1 MEGESRHTC
10 RIEFDRHEARG
21 VRFNLADVA
30 RREAYFH
37 HALEN
42 ASATFILA
50 DGAYKEYGVPQA
62 RGVGGEIERRAAEV
76 FLVSDD
82 VPQDFT
88 DADDS
93 HGAAS
98 SISSASIF

>member
-1 MEGESRHTC
+1 
-10 RIEFDRHEARG
+10 
-21 VRFNLADVA
+21 
-30 RREAYFH
+30 
-37 HALEN
+37 
-42 ASATFILA
+42 
-50 DGAYKEYGVPQA
+50 VPQA